1 MPVVGKDCFECQ
13 VAFPVPL
20 IRTDQPLR
28 AHAHYDVRSSQ
39 ESSSR
44 IAVSIDD
51 YVARGAIHKN
61 IKLGQLDA
69 DSKSQ
74 WHARHPNSNRN
85 ENPLFGVMESCLQ
98 QIGIEQLQSDYIIQN
113 VKMCIDQDAADKS
126 TPMKDSSCR
135 DACGHATS
143 SQKIN
148 RNSKT
153 GRCSKDRGR
162 SMMMCNLPCRLSH
175 ADLIE
180 AIDSAGFS
188 STYEFVHLPC
198 RFGQSD
204 SNLGYGFIHF
214 PLQEDAE
221 RFALEFEGYRFS
233 QKESTKAVSV
243 KVADYQGRNAKS
255 KRMRKSMRQ
264 AHHKS
269 P

>member
-1 MPVVGKDCFECQ
+1 MPVGGKDCFECQ
-13 VAFPVPL
+13 VAFPAPL

-28 AHAHYDVRSSQ
+28 AHAQYDIRSSK

-44 IAVSIDD
+44 IAVSIADH
-51 YVARGAIHKN
+51 VVRGALHKN
-61 IKLGQLDA
+61 IKSGQLDA
-69 DSKSQ
+69 DSNSQ
-74 WHARHPNSNRN
+74 CHARHPKSERN
-85 ENPLFGVMESCLQ
+85 ENPLFGVMESCLK

-113 VKMCIDQDAADKS
+113 VKMCIDQASADKS
-126 TPMKDSSCR
+126 TPMEDPACR
-135 DACGHATS
+135 GACDHATS
-143 SQKIN
+143 SQKTSN
-148 RNSKT
+148 NSKA
-153 GRCSKDRGR
+153 GRCGKDGGR

-180 AIDSAGFS
+180 AIDSVGFS

-243 KVADYQGRNAKS
+243 KVADHQGGKAKS
-255 KRMRKSMRQ
+255 KRMCKSMRQ